1 MKISLQSVGFVLVVS
16 LLFAGCSST
25 TLIQSTP
32 NGAKVY
38 MDGQYVGETPFTH
51 TDTRIVGSTTL
62 IKLEKEGY
70 KPFVTTMTRDEEVD
84 VAAVIGGL
92 FFAVPFLWTMKY
104 QPFHS
109 YELTPMTEQPPVTA
123 QPLRSTEKSVVDQLK
138 ALKQLLDED
147 ILTKEEFD
155 KEKAKILEGAN

>member
-1 MKISLQSVGFVLVVS
+1 MKRSLRFVS
-16 LLFAGCSST
+16 LFVAVTLLLTACSST
-25 TLIQSTP
+25 TLIQSKP
-32 NGAKVY
+32 SGAKVY
-38 MDGQYVGETPFTH
+38 MDGQFVGETPYSH
-51 TDTRIVGSTTL
+51 TDTRIVGSATL

-84 VAAVIGGL
+84 VAAIVGGL

-109 YELTPMTEQPPVTA
+109 YELTPLSEQVPAIA
-123 QPLRSTEKSVVDQLK
+123 QPNRSTEKSVVDQLK
-138 ALKQLLDED
+138 ALKQLLDEN

-155 KEKAKILEGAN
+155 KEKAKILESNN

>member
-1 MKISLQSVGFVLVVS
+1 MKISLRSVGLVLVVS
-16 LLFAGCSST
+16 LLLAGCSST

-32 NGAKVY
+32 SGAKVY

-51 TDTRIVGSTTL
+51 TDTRIVGSATL
-62 IKLEKEGY
+62 IKLEKEGF

-109 YELTPMTEQPPVTA
+109 YELTPLSNQQPAMA
-123 QPLRSTEKSVVDQLK
+123 QPVRSTQQSVVDKLK
-138 ALKQLLDED
+138 ALKQLLDEN
-147 ILTKEEFD
+147 ILTQEEFD
-155 KEKAKILEGAN
+155 KEKAKILESAN